1 MSVLTHNAYGKSQ
14 ICLTRI
20 TRHADRHD
28 VKVLCI
34 AIQLEGDFA
43 ASYLHG
49 DNARV
54 IPTDT
59 MKNTVYVFAKKQG
72 IGAIEQFG
80 EIVAQHFLDTYAHV
94 AQACISLEEQPW
106 QRLSIDG
113 QESPFAF
120 SGTAGEKR
128 TSTVTLTR
136 QSKRVESGLEGLA
149 LLKTTES
156 AFRGFLRDEYTT
168 LRETD
173 DRIFA
178 TLLTARWLYRE
189 GPIDWDRGHA
199 AVRQMLLRVFAGH
212 KSLSVQQTLYAMA
225 KAALEAAPEVEQITL
240 EMPNRHHLLV
250 DLRPFGLENPNEIFV
265 ATEEPYGLIK
275 GTIRRGEPRA

>member
-14 ICLTRI
+14 IRLTRV

-28 VKVLCI
+28 LKELCI

-43 ASYLHG
+43 GSYLDG
-49 DNARV
+49 DNVRI

-59 MKNTVYVFAKKQG
+59 MKNTVYVLAKKPG
-72 IGAIEQFG
+72 VGAIESFG
-80 EIVAQHFLDTYAHV
+80 ELLARHFLETYAHV
-94 AQACISLEEQPW
+94 SQARISLVEQPW
-106 QRLSIDG
+106 QRLCLDG
-113 QESPFAF
+113 QEAAFAF
-120 SGTAGEKR
+120 SGAGGEKR

-136 QSKRVESGLEGLA
+136 QGKRVESGFEGLA

-156 AFRGFLRDEYTT
+156 AFRGFLQDKYTT

-178 TLLTARWLYRE
+178 TLLTARWSYRE
-189 GPIDWDRGHA
+189 GPIDWDRAYA
-199 AVRQMLLRVFAGH
+199 AVRQALLQVFASH
-212 KSLSVQQTLYAMA
+212 KSLSVQQTLYAMGA
-225 KAALEAAPEVEQITL
+225 AALETDPQVEEITL

-250 DLRPFGLENPNEIFV
+250 NLQPFGLENHNEVFV
-265 ATEEPYGLIK
+265 ATDEPHGLIV
-275 GTIRRGEPRA
+275 GTVRR